1 MRLTVQGARCL
12 DGSPPGYYM
21 RPGSGEGANKW
32 ILHLMGGA
40 WCATTVDCYKR
51 SFTELGS
58 TTPWNMSPEF
68 AGILS
73 SDKSVNPDFYNWNA
87 VFVIYC
93 DGGSFAGDR

>member
-1 MRLTVQGARCL
+1 MCL

-40 WCATTVDCYKR
+40 WCASTNDCYLR
-51 SFTELGS
+51 SFTIFG
-58 TTPWNMSPEF
+58 TTTLWNETTEIF
-68 AGILS
+68 GIF
-73 SDKSVNPDFYNWNA
+73 SDDPAVNPDFYNWNG
-87 VFVIYC
+87 VFLLYC